1 MRNLILATLL
11 IFSCSSSWS
20 ATFRDD
26 APEANIRYDFSFP
39 NPSDP
44 WYYHP
49 ESSGFS
55 SSVCKGLK
63 DENSVLNLGD
73 GIALSCSLQK
83 SGEGES
89 DYAKSRPEIY
99 QTYLLLDLD
108 RCLFRVTNSVWG
120 IESDGA
126 LPPRV
131 TDSEVR
137 GYKNLST
144 SKEGSW
150 FSSEEET
157 VWWSLQFTID
167 RLNLS
172 ILETEVEAI
181 NTDNRVP
188 LPNTKGNASKKHEPQ
203 KVIGRGVCKVLSDE
217 EVKREKEEKRRR
229 VEVMEKAAEKTADI
243 ERKRIEAIKQERKF

>member
-1 MRNLILATLL
+1 
-11 IFSCSSSWS
+11 
-20 ATFRDD
+20 
-26 APEANIRYDFSFP
+26 
-39 NPSDP
+39 
-44 WYYHP
+44 
-49 ESSGFS
+49 
-55 SSVCKGLK
+55 
-63 DENSVLNLGD
+63 VLNLGD

-131 TDSEVR
+131 TASEVR

-150 FSSEEET
+150 FSIEEET

-181 NTDNRVP
+181 KTDDRFP

-243 ERKRIEAIKQERKF
+243 ERKRLEAIKQERKF

>member
-1 MRNLILATLL
+1 M
-11 IFSCSSSWS
+11 FQ
-20 ATFRDD
+20 DD
-26 APEANIRYDFSFP
+26 APEANISYGVYIP
-39 NPSDP
+39 NPPDPSVP

-49 ESSGFS
+49 EGSGYRN
-55 SSVCKGLK
+55 SVCKGLK
-63 DENSVLNLGD
+63 DENNVLNLGD

-89 DYAKSRPEIY
+89 DYAKSRTEIY

-181 NTDNRVP
+181 KTDNRAP
-188 LPNTKGNASKKHEPQ
+188 LPNTKGNASKKHEPR
-203 KVIGRGVCKVLSDE
+203 KVIGSGVCKMLSDE
-217 EVKREKEEKRRR
+217 EVKRKKEEKRRR
-229 VEVMEKAAEKTADI
+229 VEAMEKAAEKAAEKTADI